1 MRQTFLYTTGI
12 LMLAGFSATGCVRND
27 RYDNAR
33 TATHS
38 LQEQLVSSQ
47 AEYSTAT
54 TALAARDRQL
64 AQATANLS
72 SLQGQY
78 DLLSSELDA
87 IDSENNTLLTTVTD
101 ISFGPLPI
109 ATQQKL
115 AALASTY
122 PNEMWFNAE
131 TGMIRFGSDFTF
143 SSGKATLR
151 KDATDLISNV
161 AAILNSQE
169 AEGFEIV
176 VVGHTDN
183 VQPKSSAQ
191 RYPTNWELS
200 AARAVS
206 VAKTLAS
213 NGVDPA
219 RFEVAGYG
227 EYRPIVPNTDGGTSA
242 NRRVEIYLR
251 PNETNM
257 AWDNV
262 AATEVTETV
271 TVDTME
277 EPMK

>member
-1 MRQTFLYTTGI
+1 MRKQFLFTAGI
-12 LMLAGFSATGCVRND
+12 VTLVGFSATGCVRHE
-27 RYDNAR
+27 RYDTAR

-38 LQEQLVSSQ
+38 LQEQLVAAQ
-47 AEYSTAT
+47 ANCDAAT

-72 SLQGQY
+72 ALQGQY
-78 DLLSSELDA
+78 DLLASELDA
-87 IDSENNTLLTTVTD
+87 IDIENDSLLTTVTD

-109 ATQQKL
+109 ATHQKL
-115 AALASTY
+115 SALAAAY
-122 PNEMWFNAE
+122 PNDMWFNAE

-143 SSGKATLR
+143 SSGQAALR
-151 KDATDLISNV
+151 KSASEVIGNV
-161 AAILNSQE
+161 ASILNSAE

-200 AARAVS
+200 TARAVS
-206 VAKTLAS
+206 VAKSLAS

-227 EYRPIVPNTDGGTSA
+227 EYRPIVENTEGGTSA

-251 PNETNM
+251 PNDTDVAWENM
-257 AWDNV
+257 AV
-262 AATEVTETV
+262 TEVTETV